1 MPRTSQISLDST
13 KGTVFTVFSCGS
25 SNTNVLGMENIM
37 KKQKIKKVSEEIVE
51 LPEVHSIGVIGDP
64 GCEGLGTY
72 NMKVYAA
79 ALEECA
85 KDDITLIAGDLVPE
99 GSKYY
104 YQTVKELT
112 ETLAE
117 NDVYVLRGNHDTGA
131 YEGYF
136 GRKNYA
142 LLTESFAVIVLDNA
156 VRSFEQEG
164 LDLLSRVLSM
174 EKVQQVVIA
183 FHIPVPNH
191 FIKNSVSQEEFER
204 LKQVYQPYKEKVKY
218 LLCGHV
224 HSRFE
229 DVVDGIP
236 LICTGGGGAMIEDV
250 SKDIKASDVEHH
262 VVHFYQENND
272 LKYRFTNLK
281 EDGYCRERD
290 NEILRERLMEAVQGE
305 LMAHLKYMMFADRA
319 RRRGMLKIANL
330 FDALAASEYHHAR
343 NFYSVLENPGNFLQ
357 GAKEFAPGEKFEYD
371 YLYRIMEEYAKEQN
385 SPLSK
390 QAFAAASAAEQQH
403 ERLLAA
409 ASNMGTFSEE
419 KIYVCPICGYI
430 MSGREINEVPERCP
444 VCGGPARQ
452 YEEFIAENEE

>member
-1 MPRTSQISLDST
+1 
-13 KGTVFTVFSCGS
+13 
-25 SNTNVLGMENIM
+25 ME
-37 KKQKIKKVSEEIVE
+37 KQKIKKVSEEILS
-51 LPEVHSIGVIGDP
+51 LPEVCSIGVIGDP
-64 GCEGLGTY
+64 GCEGIGTY
-72 NMKVYAA
+72 NMKVYAS

-85 KDDITLIAGDLVPE
+85 KDDITLIVGDLVPE

-104 YQTVKELT
+104 YWTVGELT

-117 NDVYVLRGNHDTGA
+117 NSVYVLRGNHDTGA
-131 YEGYF
+131 YENYF

-142 LLTESFAVIVLDNA
+142 ILTKSFAVVVLDNA
-156 VRSFEQEG
+156 VRSFEKEG
-164 LDLLSRVLSM
+164 LELLSRVLSM
-174 EKVQQVVIA
+174 EEVQQVIVA

-224 HSRFE
+224 HSKFE

-250 SKDIKASDVEHH
+250 SKDIRACDVEHH
-262 VVHFYQENND
+262 VVHFYMENNS
-272 LKYRFTNLK
+272 LKYQFVNLG
-281 EDGYCRERD
+281 ENGYPKERD
-290 NEILRERLMEAVQGE
+290 NEVLRERLMEAVQGE

-330 FDALAASEYHHAR
+330 FDALAASEYYHAR

-357 GAKEFAPGEKFEYD
+357 GAEEFAPGEKFEYA

-385 SPLSK
+385 APLSR
-390 QAFAAASAAEQQH
+390 QAFAAAAAAEQQH
-403 ERLLAA
+403 ERLLTA
-409 ASNMGTFSEE
+409 ASSMDTFLEE
-419 KIYVCPICGYI
+419 KIYICPICGYI
-430 MSGREINEVPERCP
+430 MSGREINEIPERCP
-444 VCGGPARQ
+444 VCGGSARQ
-452 YEEFIAENEE
+452 YKEFIAEKEK